1 MSNVSGVFAACTG
14 AVYFSD
20 KHPRDALRIAS
31 SPGNGGEGS
40 LDFSGA

>member
-20 KHPRDALRIAS
+20 KHPRDARIAS